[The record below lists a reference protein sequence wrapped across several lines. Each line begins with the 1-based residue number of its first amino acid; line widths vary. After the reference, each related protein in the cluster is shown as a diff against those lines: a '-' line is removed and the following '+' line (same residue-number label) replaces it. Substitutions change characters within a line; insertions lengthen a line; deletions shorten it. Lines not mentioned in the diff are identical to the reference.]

1 MKKVLIFVIALVM
14 PVIVF
19 GQTCD
24 LNKDTTG
31 GNNRTI
37 TCDAEKST
45 VTNFKTTS
53 EVEVLKNDVC
63 TIKCSEELALSVDP
77 IKKVLAGMSFSY
89 PLYVSGERKCTATY
103 NYAAYEA
110 KIRKLVDEYAD
121 PKLTGNAKTT
131 KANEL
136 VNYYAQRKAC
146 DNFTLKDQEEFNE
159 YKLDANVSLNVET
172 STREVTVPYV
182 YDDLLDYTNVV
193 TTDETMY
200 DACKYN
206 ETGRT
211 CTDTDSTVTGWKETA
226 RVIGKYTMAATHIE
240 KYTGEIKSVASDK
253 TCDAGD
259 RFFVDLKEISKP
271 VAGDPRDLGYKLTLT
286 ANNLGNNML
295 ARNRSNWNLTVNCHY
310 QVKNLIYP
318 QQDPTGRCIDD
329 MCNEIGTTG
338 FTYRIV
344 DLKDPF
350 PNREPGANWKGKE
363 TIITS
368 TADRITSLQRF
379 IINLNRNSIKRVRE
393 YNSVNSYDTFN
404 LNEMEKSN
412 FIIANQSIVNRK

>member
-1 MKKVLIFVIALVM
+1 MKKVLIFVIALIM
-14 PVIVF
+14 PVIVL
-19 GQTCD
+19 GATCD
-24 LNKDTTG
+24 LNKDRQTT
-31 GNNRTI
+31 NARNL

-45 VTNFKTTS
+45 VTNFKTTND
-53 EVEVLKNDVC
+53 VEVLKNDVC
-63 TIKCSEELALSVDP
+63 TIKCSEELAVSIDP

-110 KIRKLVDEYAD
+110 KIQKLTSEYAS
-121 PKLTGNAKTT
+121 LSGTAKTT
-131 KANEL
+131 KGNEL
-136 VNYYAQRKAC
+136 VNYYAQRRAC
-146 DNFTLKDQEEFNE
+146 DNFTVKDQDEFNE
-159 YKLDANVSLNVET
+159 YKLDANVSLSVET
-172 STREVTVPYV
+172 STREITLPYV
-182 YDDLLDYTNVV
+182 YEELLDYTNIV

-200 DACKYN
+200 DGCSYS
-206 ETGRT
+206 ETNRT
-211 CTDTDSTVTGWKETA
+211 CTETDSTVTGWKETA
-226 RVIGKYTMAATHIE
+226 RVIGKYTMSDVYVE
-240 KYTGEIKSVASDK
+240 KYTGEIKNISSEK
-253 TCDAGD
+253 TCVAGD

-271 VAGDPRDLGYKLTLT
+271 LAGDTRDLGYKLTLT
-286 ANNLGNNML
+286 ANNLGDNML
-295 ARNRSNWNLTVNCHY
+295 ARNRSNWNLTANCYY

-318 QQDPTGRCIDD
+318 QQDATGRCIDE

-338 FTYRIV
+338 FAYRIV

-379 IINLNRNSIKRVRE
+379 VINLNRNSIKRVRE
-393 YNSVNSYDTFN
+393 YNSVNSYDTFD

-412 FIIANQSIVNRK
+412 FIIANQSIINRK